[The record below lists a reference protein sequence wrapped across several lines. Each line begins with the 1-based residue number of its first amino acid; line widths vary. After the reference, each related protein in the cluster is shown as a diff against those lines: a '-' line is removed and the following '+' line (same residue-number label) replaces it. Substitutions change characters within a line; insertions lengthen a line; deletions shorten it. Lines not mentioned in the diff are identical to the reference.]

1 MSQAN
6 DTVRRNLHVGH
17 GRIALGLALVALLA
31 SGAAAAEPAN
41 DATPPAE
48 SQAKPQDAAAKIE
61 TAPEDVSEL
70 PVLHRFEIPIEK
82 GQALFDDVKD
92 ETFGFDESAF
102 YYLVSLVNRFPAK
115 LFKPDEEPVAYAQLV
130 ATPSAFRGTPVTI
143 RGVYASVTPWRPGA
157 ALGLDVPRLFTCNI
171 KEHPAGKNQPFAT
184 IVVIDDP
191 TVRFKRGNDVI
202 IKAYFY
208 KVRKYEDLEGNVRL
222 GPLLVGRRFEED
234 VRGPSPAGASPLGR
248 QSEGSPLVTVGPYG
262 PVAIFMGAA
271 LVIMLVAFIF
281 IKRMGKVKSDAKR
294 GRLPHRIRLHRPDRP
309 VPFEGGGTGGESGSA
324 DSESRPD

>member
-6 DTVRRNLHVGH
+6 DTPRRNLHA
-17 GRIALGLALVALLA
+17 GRIALGLALVALLVSAPAPA
-31 SGAAAAEPAN
+31 S

-48 SQAKPQDAAAKIE
+48 PQAKPQDAAAKTG
-61 TAPEDVSEL
+61 TAPEDVPEL

-82 GQALFDDVKD
+82 AQALFDDVKD

-115 LFKPDEEPVAYAQLV
+115 LFKPDEETVAYAQLV

-234 VRGPSPAGASPLGR
+234 VRGPSPVGASPPPGR
-248 QSEGSPLVTVGPYG
+248 PLVTLGPYW

-281 IKRMGKVKSDAKR
+281 VKRMGKVKSDAKR
-294 GRLPHRIRLHRPDRP
+294 GHLSHRIRLRRPDRP
-309 VPFEGGGTGGESGSA
+309 APFEGGGTGGESGSA

>member
-1 MSQAN
+1 MSRAN
-6 DTVRRNLHVGH
+6 DTPCRNLRA

-31 SGAAAAEPAN
+31 SAPAAAEPAN

-48 SQAKPQDAAAKIE
+48 PQAKPQDVAAKTG

-70 PVLHRFEIPIEK
+70 PVLLRFEIPIEK

-92 ETFGFDESAF
+92 KTFGFDESAF
-102 YYLVSLVNRFPAK
+102 YYLVSLVNRFPAE

-143 RGVYASVTPWRPGA
+143 RGVYASVAPWRPGA

-171 KEHPAGKNQPFAT
+171 QEHPAGKNQPFAT
-184 IVVIDDP
+184 VVVIDDP

-208 KVRKYEDLEGNVRL
+208 KVRKDENQEGNVRL

-234 VRGPSPAGASPLGR
+234 VWGPSPLGS
-248 QSEGSPLVTVGPYG
+248 QSEGSPLVTLGPYG

-294 GRLPHRIRLHRPDRP
+294 GHLSHRIRLRRPDRP
-309 VPFEGGGTGGESGSA
+309 APFEGGGTGGESGSA

>member
-6 DTVRRNLHVGH
+6 DTPRRNLRVGH

-31 SGAAAAEPAN
+31 SAPAAAE

-48 SQAKPQDAAAKIE
+48 PQAKPQDAAAKTG
-61 TAPEDVSEL
+61 TAPEDIPEL
-70 PVLHRFEIPIEK
+70 PVLHRFEIPLEK
-82 GQALFDDVKD
+82 AQALFDDVKD
-92 ETFGFDESAF
+92 QTFGFDESAF
-102 YYLVSLVNRFPAK
+102 YYLVSLVNRFPRE

-184 IVVIDDP
+184 VVVIDDP
-191 TVRFKRGNDVI
+191 RVRFKRGDDVI

-208 KVRKYEDLEGNVRL
+208 KVRKYEDQGGNVRL

-234 VRGPSPAGASPLGR
+234 VRRPSPLSHPSAD
-248 QSEGSPLVTVGPYG
+248 SPLVTLGPYG

-271 LVIMLVAFIF
+271 LVIMLVVFIF

-294 GRLPHRIRLHRPDRP
+294 GHPSHRIRLRRPNRP
-309 VPFEGGGTGGESGSA
+309 FPFEDRGEGSEEGGQE
-324 DSESRPD
+324 P